1 MPRDKRGWQVAPA
14 PDGRGMP
21 EQPPSGPPAHRRPGF
36 LWFVL
41 ILLAINW
48 LSILLIHPS
57 TSQPRVSVQFKP
69 FFLDEVQAGKVK
81 SITSKGNTVQGTLKA
96 KVRYPAHDK
105 KATPTTLIATEI
117 PTYWDRGQL
126 TALLK
131 EKNVNLSAKPT
142 TESKSVLAE
151 LLLGFGPTLLIV
163 GLFVLL
169 ARRAAKA
176 GGAMGALGNFG
187 RSQARRVDPEKI
199 RVTFADV
206 AGIDEAKAELSEIV
220 DFLRSP
226 EKYGRLG
233 GRMPHGVLLSGAPG
247 TGKTLLARAV
257 AGEAHAAFFSI
268 SASEFIEAIVGVGA
282 SRVRDLFA
290 KAKEAEPAIIFIDE
304 LDAIGRSRQGSV
316 AVSGANDEREQ
327 TLDQIL
333 TEMDG
338 FESSQAVVVLAATNR
353 PDVLDPAL
361 LRPGRFDRRVAV
373 QAPDRK
379 GRREILEVHTRSIPL
394 ADDVDLEALAST
406 TPGMVGADLANLA
419 NEAALLAARRGH
431 EKVEMGD
438 LTDSLEKILLG
449 SPRGILLS
457 PADRERTAYH
467 ESGHALVG
475 MLTPGA
481 DPVRKVSIIPR
492 GMALGVTLST
502 PDTDRVSYS
511 REELEAKIDV
521 ALGGRGAEEV
531 VFGSITSGAE
541 SDIQQLTQ
549 IARQMIGR
557 WGMSDVIGPVT
568 VLPADGQ
575 GPLLPGA
582 SETSEETQRQ
592 IDEQVRVLVEACH
605 ERVTHLLNEHRNQLE
620 SLAQALL
627 KAETLDALDA
637 YAAAGVPAHVQ
648 QDGAGREPVLTPRMS
663 S

>member
-1 MPRDKRGWQVAPA
+1 MPDDQPTKPDARGASRGTGQGASRADAHPPMPRDKRGWQVSPA

-21 EQPPSGPPAHRRPGF
+21 EQTPNGPPVHRRPSF

-41 ILLAINW
+41 VLVAINW
-48 LSILLIHPS
+48 LALLLF
-57 TSQPRVSVQFKP
+57 QPKIGEQRVTVPFNPYFLTQVQGG
-69 FFLDEVQAGKVK
+69 QVK
-81 SITSKGNTVQGTLKA
+81 SIATKGDTIQGTFKA
-96 KVRYPAHDK
+96 KLRYPASDK
-105 KATPTTLIATEI
+105 KATPTKEFATEI
-117 PTYWDRGQL
+117 PTFWNDSQL

-131 EKNVNLSAKPT
+131 EKGVEINAKPT
-142 TESKSVLAE
+142 TESKSLLAE

-187 RSQARRVDPEKI
+187 RSQARRVDPETI

-304 LDAIGRSRQGSV
+304 LDAIGRSRQGSI

-338 FESSQAVVVLAATNR
+338 FESSEAVVVLAATNR

-361 LRPGRFDRRVAV
+361 LRAGRFDRRVAV
-373 QAPDRK
+373 QPPDRT
-379 GRREILEVHTRSIPL
+379 GRVGILKVHTRSIPL
-394 ADDVDLEALAST
+394 DPSVDLDALASS

-431 EKVEMGD
+431 EKVQMSD
-438 LTDSLEKILLG
+438 LTDSLEKIMLG

-475 MLTPGA
+475 MLTDGA

-502 PDTDRVSYS
+502 PD
-511 REELEAKIDV
+511 
-521 ALGGRGAEEV
+521 
-531 VFGSITSGAE
+531 
-541 SDIQQLTQ
+541 
-549 IARQMIGR
+549 
-557 WGMSDVIGPVT
+557 
-568 VLPADGQ
+568 
-575 GPLLPGA
+575 
-582 SETSEETQRQ
+582 
-592 IDEQVRVLVEACH
+592 
-605 ERVTHLLNEHRNQLE
+605 
-620 SLAQALL
+620 
-627 KAETLDALDA
+627 
-637 YAAAGVPAHVQ
+637 
-648 QDGAGREPVLTPRMS
+648 
-663 S
+663 